1 VKQVLEPVR
10 AITQPLIQPVKQVL
24 EPVRAITQP
33 LIQPVKQVL
42 EPVRAITQ
50 PLFSPTLRLPAPAIL
65 GASASPISIYV
76 TQNITFQHS
85 SISEKEKEAIAIDLK
100 RAIER
105 ALEQI
110 NWDKTRRAY

>member
-1 VKQVLEPVR
+1 
-10 AITQPLIQPVKQVL
+10 
-24 EPVRAITQP
+24 
-33 LIQPVKQVL
+33 VKQVL

-50 PLFSPTLRLPAPAIL
+50 PLFSPTLRLPTPAIL
-65 GASASPISIYV
+65 GASASSISIHV
-76 TQNITFQHS
+76 TQNITLHG

>member
-1 VKQVLEPVR
+1 MTKVLEPVR

-33 LIQPVKQVL
+33 LIQPTLKL
-42 EPVRAITQ
+42 
-50 PLFSPTLRLPAPAIL
+50 PTLAML
-65 GASASPISIYV
+65 GANANTISIHV
-76 TQNITFQHS
+76 TQNITLHG
-85 SISEKEKEAIAIDLK
+85 SISEKEKEVIATDLK